1 MLLNSLL
8 PNSLLL
14 NYLLLALYNL
24 KRHPLLS
31 AIKIL
36 SLAIGLGCGLLVL
49 MHAQYELSFDRHF
62 PDGENI
68 YRLVANSQGGAMP
81 TSGPRNAPAMRKDYP
96 EIPYITRVRAAK
108 GTFKRNETSLS
119 ADYYWVEPD
128 ILDVFSLQFVSG
140 DAATALDAPDSMVLS
155 ETAAAKFFP
164 NQEALGQT
172 LRLDDKSDV
181 RVTGVMRD
189 LPVNTH
195 IDLQVLINSDA
206 SPAVYG
212 EHVINDQ
219 RSFLA
224 GMFTYLRLPDAASA
238 NAISADLANF
248 VERNLPDDQRAL
260 ATGNQFSLAL
270 EPLHDIHLGGRTAG
284 DNTLKVL
291 LSLAAFAVLILLTSC
306 INFANLALVQVQQR
320 SKEVGV
326 RRALGATHTQIV
338 VQFLLDSMLLTLLAL
353 VLALPA
359 IELAIPVYTALTAS
373 NFTFASALATNSI
386 AQMVVF
392 VLATGVLAGL
402 LPAVALARFKP
413 AHVIKGA
420 SLQARSSSLPR
431 AGVTVVQFG
440 FSTALILLAL
450 AIVMQIRHLNTMDIG
465 FDKDNLLVI
474 DTVAEAGADGGH
486 EAMVTELREYPGIL
500 ATATTNRAPP
510 IAGLTA
516 PFSLPAYGPNEF
528 RTLNWVM
535 VDTAYFDTLG
545 LKLIAGRWF
554 SDELATDFHFGQ
566 RQTPEGPTPRALPAA
581 VITRQAARTL
591 GFDSPEAALDQ
602 VVNQRFPVSM
612 SPNRVIGVVEDF
624 RFSGGLDST
633 STDILRATR
642 ESVNVVLLRLDP
654 RQQES
659 TLAFIDAV
667 WARHHPGLPI
677 NRSFFSDTYNGIV
690 AARTQGIS
698 IAATFASVVTIII
711 SAMGLY
717 ALVFYSTERRTKE
730 VGVRKVLGATTRMV
744 ISLLTW
750 DFLKPVLLACAL
762 ACIGG
767 YFAIGRYTQQFSSA
781 VEIPSLLYLLVTVAT
796 VLIAMLIIV
805 GHSYRAASVHPVQ
818 SLRYE

>member
-1 MLLNSLL
+1 M
-8 PNSLLL
+8 LL
-14 NYLLLALYNL
+14 NYLLIALYNL
-24 KRHPLLS
+24 KRHPMLS
-31 AIKIL
+31 AIKVL

-49 MHAQYELSFDRHF
+49 MHAQYEFSFDRHF
-62 PDGENI
+62 PNGENI
-68 YRLVANSQGGAMP
+68 YRLVANSQGIANSG
-81 TSGPRNAPAMRKDYP
+81 SGPRVAPALRKDYP
-96 EIPYITRVRAAK
+96 EIPYITRVRGAK
-108 GTFKRNETSLS
+108 GTFKRGETSLP

-140 DAATALDAPDSMVLS
+140 DPATALDAPESLLLS

-164 NQEALGQT
+164 GQEALGQT
-172 LRLDDKSDV
+172 LRLDDKVDV

-206 SPAVYG
+206 SPPVYG

-224 GMFTYLRLPDAASA
+224 GMFTYLRLPDAVSA
-238 NAISADLANF
+238 NAISGDLPNF

-270 EPLHDIHLGGRTAG
+270 EPLHDIHLGGRGSG

-291 LSLAAFAVLILLTSC
+291 LSLTAFAVLILLTSC

-359 IELAIPVYTALTAS
+359 IELAIPVYTALTAAR
-373 NFTFASALATNSI
+373 FTFASVIATSSV
-386 AQMVVF
+386 AQMVGF
-392 VLATGVLAGL
+392 VLVTGVLSGL
-402 LPAVALARFKP
+402 LPALALARFKP
-413 AHVIKGA
+413 ALVIKGA
-420 SLQARSSSLPR
+420 GLQGGSSSLPR

-450 AIVMQIRHLNTMDIG
+450 AIVMQIRHLSTMDIG

-474 DTVAEAGADGGH
+474 DTMAETGVDSAVHAP
-486 EAMVTELREYPGIL
+486 MVNELREYPGIL
-500 ATATTNRAPP
+500 AISTTIRVPP
-510 IAGLTA
+510 VAGLGA
-516 PFSLPAYGPNEF
+516 PFSLPTYGPNET
-528 RTLNWVM
+528 RTLNWLI

-545 LKLIAGRWF
+545 LNLIAGRWF

-566 RQTPEGPTPRALPAA
+566 RPTPEETTPGALPAA
-581 VITRQAARTL
+581 IITRQAVRTL

-602 VVNQRFPVSM
+602 VINQRFPVSM

-624 RFSGGLDST
+624 HFSGGLDSP
-633 STDILRATR
+633 STDVLRATTGTA
-642 ESVNVVLLRLDP
+642 NVLLLRLDP

-659 TLAFIDAV
+659 TLAFIDEV

-730 VGVRKVLGATTRMV
+730 VGIRKVLGATTRMV

-767 YFAIGRYTQQFSSA
+767 YFVIGRYMQQFSSR
-781 VEIPSLLYLLVTVAT
+781 VEVTPFLYALVTIGTLLIA
-796 VLIAMLIIV
+796 VLIVV
-805 GHSYRAASVHPVQ
+805 GLSYRAASAHPVQ

>member
-1 MLLNSLL
+1 M
-8 PNSLLL
+8 LL
-14 NYLLLALYNL
+14 NYLLIALYNL

-31 AIKIL
+31 AIKVL

-49 MHAQYELSFDRHF
+49 LHAQYELSFDRHF
-62 PDGENI
+62 PNGENI
-68 YRLVANSQGGAMP
+68 YRLVTNNQGVATP
-81 TSGPRNAPAMRKDYP
+81 HSGPRVAPALRKDYP
-96 EIPYITRVRAAK
+96 EIVNIARMRPMT
-108 GTFKRNETSLS
+108 GTFKRGETSLS

-155 ETAAAKFFP
+155 ETAATKFFP
-164 NQEALGQT
+164 GQEALGQT
-172 LRLDDKSDV
+172 LRLDDKSEL

-195 IDLQVLINSDA
+195 INLQVLLAADA
-206 SPAVYG
+206 SPPLYG
-212 EHVINDQ
+212 EHIFNDQ
-219 RSFLA
+219 RSWVGGL
-224 GMFTYLRLPDAASA
+224 FTYLRLPDAASA

-248 VERNLPDDQRAL
+248 IERNLPDEPSNAQW
-260 ATGNQFSLAL
+260 SLAL
-270 EPLHDIHLGGRTAG
+270 EPLHDIHLGGRTGVGAPS
-284 DNTLKVL
+284 DNTRQVL
-291 LSLAAFAVLILLTSC
+291 LSLSAFAALILLTSC

-326 RRALGATHTQIV
+326 RRALGATHMQIV

-353 VLALPA
+353 LLALPA
-359 IELAIPVYTALTAS
+359 IELAIPVYTALTAAK
-373 NFTFASALATNSI
+373 FTFASVLATSSV

-392 VLATGVLAGL
+392 VLATGVLSGL
-402 LPAVALARFKP
+402 LPALALARFKP
-413 AHVIKGA
+413 ALVIKGA
-420 SLQARSSSLPR
+420 SLQDRSSSLPR
-431 AGVTVVQFG
+431 AGITVVQFG

-474 DTVAEAGADGGH
+474 DTVVQAGIDSVGY
-486 EAMVTELREYPGIL
+486 EAMVNELREHPGIL
-500 ATATTNRAPP
+500 ATSRTNVVPP
-510 IAGLTA
+510 NPGGNF
-516 PFSLPAYGPNEF
+516 PFSRPTYAPNEV
-528 RTLNWVM
+528 RNMYWVM
-535 VDTAYFDTLG
+535 MDTGYFDTLG

-554 SDELATDFHFGQ
+554 SNELATDIHFGP
-566 RQTPEGPTPRALPAA
+566 RPTGPEVLPAA
-581 VITRQAARTL
+581 IITRQAARTL

-602 VVNQRFPVSM
+602 IISQSAPASIG
-612 SPNRVIGVVEDF
+612 PNRIIGVVEDF
-624 RFSGGLDST
+624 RFGGGLDSA
-633 STDILRATR
+633 STDILRATTGPVR
-642 ESVNVVLLRLDP
+642 VLLLRLDR

-659 TLAFIDAV
+659 TLAFIDGV

-677 NRSFFSDTYNGIV
+677 NRSFIGDTYNGIV

-730 VGVRKVLGATTRMV
+730 VGIRKVLGATTRMV

-750 DFLKPVLLACAL
+750 DFLKPVLLACVL

-767 YFAIGRYTQQFSSA
+767 YFSIRWYTQQFSSQ
-781 VEIPSLLYLLVTVAT
+781 VEVTPLLYVLVTMATLLVAV
-796 VLIAMLIIV
+796 LIIV
-805 GHSYRAASVHPVQ
+805 GLSYRASSAHPVA

>member
-1 MLLNSLL
+1 M
-8 PNSLLL
+8 LL
-14 NYLLLALYNL
+14 NYLLIALYNI

-31 AIKIL
+31 AIKVL
-36 SLAIGLGCGLLVL
+36 SLSIGLGCGLLVL

-62 PDGENI
+62 ANSEDI
-68 YRLVANSQGGAMP
+68 YRLVTNKEGVSTP
-81 TSGPRNAPAMRKDYP
+81 NSGPPIAPALRKDYP
-96 EIPYITRVRAAK
+96 EIAYISRMRPGK
-108 GTFKRNETSLS
+108 GTFKQGELSLT

-128 ILDVFSLQFVSG
+128 ILNVLSLQFVSG
-140 DAATALDAPDSMVLS
+140 DAATALDTPDSLVLS

-164 NQEALGQT
+164 GQEALGQT
-172 LRLDDKSDV
+172 LTLDNKSDL

-195 IDLQVLINSDA
+195 IDLQVLIAADA
-206 SPAVYG
+206 SPSLYG
-212 EHVINDQ
+212 EHIFNDQ
-219 RSFLA
+219 RSW
-224 GMFTYLRLPDAASA
+224 GGGQFTYLRLPDADSA
-238 NAISADLANF
+238 KAISADLGNF
-248 VERNLPDDQRAL
+248 LERNLPDDQRNV
-260 ATGNQFSLAL
+260 ATGMQLSLAL
-270 EPLHDIHLGGRTAG
+270 EPLHDIRLGGRTSVGAPG
-284 DNTLKVL
+284 DNTLQLL

-326 RRALGATHTQIV
+326 RRALGATHSQIV

-353 VLALPA
+353 LLVLPA
-359 IELAIPVYTALTAS
+359 IELAIPVYTALTAAK
-373 NFTFASALATNSI
+373 FTFASALATSSV
-386 AQMVVF
+386 AQMTVF
-392 VLATGVLAGL
+392 VLATGVLSGL
-402 LPAVALARFKP
+402 LPALALARFKP
-413 AHVIKGA
+413 ALVIKGA
-420 SLQARSSSLPR
+420 GVQGRYSNLPR

-465 FDKDNLLVI
+465 FDKNNLLVI
-474 DTVAEAGADGGH
+474 DTVVTFGVDRVGYD
-486 EAMVTELREYPGIL
+486 AMVNELLGHPGIL
-500 ATATTNRAPP
+500 AVSRTNAVLPD
-510 IAGLTA
+510 AGGSGA
-516 PFSLPAYGPNEF
+516 FSRPSYGPDDFQNL
-528 RTLNWVM
+528 RWAM
-535 VDTAYFDTLG
+535 VDTGYFDTLR

-554 SDELATDFHFGQ
+554 SDEFATDFHFG
-566 RQTPEGPTPRALPAA
+566 PRRTGSSVQPGA

-602 VVNQRFPVSM
+602 IIAQSFPASIG
-612 SPNRVIGVVEDF
+612 SNRIIGVVEDF
-624 RFSGGLDST
+624 RFSGGLDSQ
-633 STDILRATR
+633 STDVLRATTEPVR
-642 ESVNVVLLRLDP
+642 VLLLRLDP
-654 RQQES
+654 RQQEG
-659 TLAFIDAV
+659 TLAFIDDV

-730 VGVRKVLGATTRMV
+730 VGIRKVLGATTRMV

-767 YFAIGRYTQQFSSA
+767 YFAIGWYTHQFSSR
-781 VEIPSLLYLLVTVAT
+781 VEVTPLLYVLVTTSTLLLA
-796 VLIAMLIIV
+796 VLIVV
-805 GHSYRAASVHPVQ
+805 GLSYRAASAHPVQ